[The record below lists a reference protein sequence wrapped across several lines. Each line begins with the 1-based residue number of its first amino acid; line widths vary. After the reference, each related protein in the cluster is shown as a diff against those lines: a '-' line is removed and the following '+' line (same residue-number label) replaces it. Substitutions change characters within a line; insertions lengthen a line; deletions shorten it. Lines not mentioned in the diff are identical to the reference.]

1 MKITQRACWIV
12 ENEMEKG
19 KETLNPHY
27 MLGVL
32 YVITSFNTHKKMR
45 YHSYISS
52 IQHSF
57 IQYSFILK
65 QLTRFLFSAWH
76 YLKS

>member
-32 YVITSFNTHKKMR
+32 YVITSFNTHKKM
-45 YHSYISS
+45 YEI
-52 IQHSF
+52 SF
-57 IQYSFILK
+57 IYFFHPTLIHSVFIYSKTIN
-65 QLTRFLFSAWH
+65 
-76 YLKS
+76 